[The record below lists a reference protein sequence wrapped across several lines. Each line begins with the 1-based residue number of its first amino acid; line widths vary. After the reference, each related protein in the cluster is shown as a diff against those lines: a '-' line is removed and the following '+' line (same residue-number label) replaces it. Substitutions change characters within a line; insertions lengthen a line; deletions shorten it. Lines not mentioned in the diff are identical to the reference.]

1 MSASTNSSAS
11 SRRGG
16 RRSRAYRALV
26 ALAAAP
32 LLLNLQCGD
41 EATRAFKQAAFPQLE
56 AGLKAALDGL
66 VTGVFTI
73 NSASGTGAS
82 TASTSSSGH

>member
-1 MSASTNSSAS
+1 MSASTNSNAS
-11 SRRGG
+11 NRRGG
-16 RRSRAYRALV
+16 RRSRAYRALA

-73 NSASGTGAS
+73 NSDSS
-82 TASTSSSGH
+82 TNSASTSTNSSGG